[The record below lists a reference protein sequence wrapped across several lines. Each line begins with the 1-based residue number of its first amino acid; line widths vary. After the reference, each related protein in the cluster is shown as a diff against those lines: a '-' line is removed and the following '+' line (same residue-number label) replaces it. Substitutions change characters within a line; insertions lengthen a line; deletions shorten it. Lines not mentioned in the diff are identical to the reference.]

1 MPNEQPGVSAG
12 RASGFVGARTLI
24 EYPRGGHRWGLLL
37 LTMLASILASYE
49 FQLAPLLPLLLPY
62 LHMSRVGYGYLI
74 TTLILLGG
82 ISAFYGG
89 PLADRYGR
97 VLVIDVCLAM
107 VIVLVFANLLITNIP
122 TFVIVRAAMG
132 IVAGLMAGAL
142 AALVRDMS
150 PRLTRALSFGMLTI
164 GPVGSSWLVTYV
176 AGATLPIYHTW
187 QSQIWIMGF
196 IGIAMYVPIAI
207 WLSDLSP
214 ELRVRIFKSE
224 MAVMAAEGRRL
235 PTPAELPASTRDAY
249 ARLLKHLEIWLL
261 VIGIQLFLILYTA
274 IQAFGPLIF
283 TDAFHYAAA
292 DAARLTSYFWLF
304 NIASLL
310 LAGFVSDR
318 LQLRKPIA
326 ILGAVLV
333 AALTA
338 YWIPMFG
345 HAQPERTLAIVASM
359 MGCFLAI
366 AYVPWAAQ
374 FSETLEDISPALQAT
389 GWAFFGLVARATG
402 AITAPVSLYVAVH
415 HGWGA
420 WIWVSACAM
429 IGYIIAMSLSQGRF
443 YRAAKAAVA
452 VETAARAAALTA
464 AGVAGSGR

>member
-1 MPNEQPGVSAG
+1 MPNEQPLASAG
-12 RASGFVGARTLI
+12 RITEFVRARTLI
-24 EYPRGGHRWGLLL
+24 EYPRGGYRWTLLL

-62 LHMSRVGYGYLI
+62 LHMSRIGYGYMI
-74 TTLILLGG
+74 TMLILLGG

-97 VLVIDVCLAM
+97 VLVIDVCLAI
-107 VIVLVFANLLITNIP
+107 VIVLVFANLFITNVT
-122 TFVIVRAAMG
+122 TFVIVRASMG

-142 AALVRDMS
+142 SALVRDMS

-164 GPVGSSWLVTYV
+164 GPVGSSFLVTFV

-196 IGIAMYVPIAI
+196 IGIALYIPIAI

-214 ELRVRIFKSE
+214 ELRVRIFRSE
-224 MAVMAAEGRRL
+224 MAAMAAEGRRL
-235 PTPAELPASTRDAY
+235 PTPAELPSSIRDAY
-249 ARLLKHLEIWLL
+249 ARLLKHFEIWLL
-261 VIGIQLFLILYTA
+261 VVGIQLFLILYTA

-283 TDAFHYAAA
+283 TDAFHYSAA
-292 DAARLTSYFWLF
+292 DAARLTSYFWLS
-304 NIASLL
+304 NIGSLL

-318 LQLRKPIA
+318 LQIRKHVSIIGA
-326 ILGAVLV
+326 ILVT
-333 AALTA
+333 ALTA

-345 HAQPERTLAIVASM
+345 HAQPERTLALVASM
-359 MGCFLAI
+359 LGCFLGI

-389 GWAFFGLVARATG
+389 GWAFFGLVARVSG
-402 AITAPVSLYVAVH
+402 AITAPLCLYVAVH
-415 HGWGA
+415 HGWGT
-420 WIWVSACAM
+420 WIWVAACAM

-452 VETAARAAALTA
+452 LETAAREAGLAAAAVGT
-464 AGVAGSGR
+464 GR